1 MGARMIMI
9 CLDGADGKMLDQYSI
24 DGSLPNLTALRL
36 KGAATLL
43 SAPLGSTDDALWASF
58 QYMLQV
64 GEHGRYNF
72 AIPQTNN
79 RLGMAHEAETIP
91 TFWDDLSRQGMQV
104 AILDVPKCRAP
115 RPLNGIQILDW
126 LTHGEYFPSPKSFP
140 SSLIDEVLQH
150 FGSRPPHQCGYL
162 DLEIDRKE
170 PKKFVADMMTEIS
183 MKRSAGLHYLNSRT
197 WDFFCIGFS
206 QMHCI
211 NHRFWDLDCIPSI
224 SDLRIYNNP
233 IYTILQGID
242 ETIGAFISSAGPS
255 AECVVFA
262 PTDFQ
267 RNGSLEHLMPE
278 IISRININLSEKV
291 RGHGRLKWPF
301 NLRVLKKITGHEP
314 ETWPCK
320 ILPYNDNCL
329 ALRISTSSE
338 GKLFRSPLAARPE
351 NYLLD
356 AVEKELLDLRDDI
369 GGVKVTFAITR
380 PSSIHKGQYANNLP
394 DLLIHYPSGYFPNA
408 IQSPSIGR
416 VEIQSPLWRKGNH
429 RDGGFIFASGQL
441 SERLIPHVERI
452 SDIGKLAQRVLL

>member
-291 RGHGRLKWPF
+291 RGHGPF
-301 NLRVLKKITGHEP
+301 YYTHLVRFSP
-314 ETWPCK
+314 
-320 ILPYNDNCL
+320 
-329 ALRISTSSE
+329 RI
-338 GKLFRSPLAARPE
+338 
-351 NYLLD
+351 
-356 AVEKELLDLRDDI
+356 
-369 GGVKVTFAITR
+369 
-380 PSSIHKGQYANNLP
+380 
-394 DLLIHYPSGYFPNA
+394 
-408 IQSPSIGR
+408 
-416 VEIQSPLWRKGNH
+416 
-429 RDGGFIFASGQL
+429 
-441 SERLIPHVERI
+441 
-452 SDIGKLAQRVLL
+452 